1 MGESILAKGE
11 TGARLQKIGF
21 LRGKILQRRGVRK
34 EGEMLTQGKLTT
46 GKGDFRLPAREII
59 LCPHQ
64 PGNLKISRE
73 ACGKRHLRSR
83 KSEYLESLLGNDP
96 FWDGFSI
103 CRNCSIGKRI
113 LREEKTVK

>member
-1 MGESILAKGE
+1 MAESILAKGK
-11 TGARLQKIGF
+11 TGIRLQTIGF
-21 LRGKILQRRGVRK
+21 LRRKIFQRNSVGK
-34 EGEMLTQGKLTT
+34 EGKMLTQGKLTT

-73 ACGKRHLRSR
+73 ACGKRYLRSR

-103 CRNCSIGKRI
+103 CRKCPIGKEI
-113 LREEKTVK
+113 LKEEETGK